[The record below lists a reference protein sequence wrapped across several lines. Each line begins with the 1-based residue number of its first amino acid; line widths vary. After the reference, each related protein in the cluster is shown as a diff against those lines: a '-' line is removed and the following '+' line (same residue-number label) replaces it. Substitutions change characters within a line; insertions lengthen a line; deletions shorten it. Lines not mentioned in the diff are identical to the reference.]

1 MVSSPVALERT
12 WTRKSIHASLSLLSS
27 SGGGGGGAVA
37 VVVAFVAF
45 VALGN
50 TIVSD
55 KKSKVSMVPSVFN
68 CLAHLMAS
76 FCQY

>member
-27 SGGGGGGAVA
+27 GGGGGGAVA
-37 VVVAFVAF
+37 VVVAFVA
-45 VALGN
+45 LGNN